1 MKLNITDVQNTEV
14 ISFICGISSNFNKI
28 IVLNH
33 YVNWLPQSNVKG
45 TRSLVIQYTVPA
57 WYRYITYFFVTCM
70 YIHVPVYHRHT
81 LYVYWESPIIKEDMA
96 SIQMTFQVSV
106 KNCLMK
112 CYLLNHLDCN
122 FLPHYFFFTWCALH
136 GFLSKEDQISW

>member
-14 ISFICGISSNFNKI
+14 ISFNCGISSNFNKI

-45 TRSLVIQYTVPA
+45 TRSLVIQYTVPGTGTLRTSLLHA
-57 WYRYITYFFVTCM
+57 CTYMYLYI
-70 YIHVPVYHRHT
+70 IHT